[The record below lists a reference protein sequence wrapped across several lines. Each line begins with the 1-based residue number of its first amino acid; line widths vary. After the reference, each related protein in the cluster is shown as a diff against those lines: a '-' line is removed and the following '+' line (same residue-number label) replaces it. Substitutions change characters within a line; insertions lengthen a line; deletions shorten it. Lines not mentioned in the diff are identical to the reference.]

1 MAQKTVQA
9 LIEMCTGNYNNQ
21 EIAYKGQIIVSINV
35 ILKMLPSND
44 DNEVRTQNLY
54 LIFCVTGKEN
64 IEVFMS

>member
-35 ILKMLPSND
+35 ILKILP

-54 LIFCVTGKEN
+54 LIFCITEKEN